1 MPGSVAHRFVNP
13 MRRVRARRRHG
24 SGRMTGCSRSL
35 GAGAAMLAA
44 LAGCTHTGPAYGP
57 APADATVVTMTNT
70 FAFSPEL
77 VRIAKGGTV
86 EWRNTSFDTHTVTD
100 APGSAKGHQGMALPE
115 GAAAFD
121 SGKVAPGQIYRVTFT
136 TPGVYNYICMPHY
149 DIFGMAGA
157 VVVTP

>member
-1 MPGSVAHRFVNP
+1 
-13 MRRVRARRRHG
+13 
-24 SGRMTGCSRSL
+24 MTGCSRSL
-35 GAGAAMLAA
+35 WAGAAMLAA
-44 LAGCTHTGPAYGP
+44 LGGCAHGGPAYGP

-86 EWRNTSFDTHTVTD
+86 EWRNMSFDTHTVTD
-100 APGSAKGHQGMALPE
+100 DPGSGKGRKGMALPV

-121 SGKVAPGQIYRVTFT
+121 SGKVGPGQIYRVTFT
-136 TPGVYNYICMPHY
+136 TPGVYNYICLPHY

-157 VVVTP
+157 VVVAP

>member
-1 MPGSVAHRFVNP
+1 
-13 MRRVRARRRHG
+13 
-24 SGRMTGCSRSL
+24 MTGCWRSL
-35 GAGAAMLAA
+35 GACAAVSVA
-44 LAGCTHTGPAYGP
+44 LAGCSHSGPAYGP
-57 APADATVVTMTNT
+57 PSTDATVVSMTNS

-77 VRIAKGGTV
+77 VRIPKGGTV

-100 APGSAKGHQGMALPE
+100 DPGAGSGRRGMALPA

-136 TPGVYNYICMPHY
+136 TPGVYNYICLPHY